1 MINFKVYLKIKQS
14 TFFNDKGIN
23 FTAKT
28 RLKKMMQMKKLR
40 FPQIVSDF
48 KNKERIILRD
58 FLALERTTLAN
69 ERTLFAYIRTSLY
82 LILGGIAFVQLK
94 DFENI
99 RWLGFF
105 SFGLSLILIVFGL
118 LRFYK
123 LRKKLGKFYKEKDL
137 DHIES
142 ISEKLRDE

>member
-1 MINFKVYLKIKQS
+1 
-14 TFFNDKGIN
+14 
-23 FTAKT
+23 
-28 RLKKMMQMKKLR
+28 MKKLK

-82 LILGGIAFVQLK
+82 LILGGIGFVQLK

-105 SFGLSLILIVFGL
+105 SFGLSAVLIVFGL
-118 LRFYK
+118 LRFFKLRRK
-123 LRKKLGKFYKEKDL
+123 LRKYYAEEDIKKMEKEKEKQL
-137 DHIES
+137 QEKEAREKIAELEK
-142 ISEKLRDE
+142 EKL